1 MRENNNSRFLLK
13 ASICFILLLIVFF
26 VVNMRNTV
34 FASNENDF
42 CYLSDIPY
50 VEKQSYTRWGKIC
63 QNKTSSDTLI
73 SVMIE
78 NSTYSFEKG
87 IWAHATSNVV
97 YDLSDYKQYN
107 YFTAFIGLNTTA
119 ASSSNGVKFYIYTS
133 TDGEHWDLKTDAEP
147 AVSKPGQNATFVKID
162 IRDAKFLRL
171 YADDNGSQGNDHAVY
186 ADAKLIKE
194 DYDDNVV
201 PSVEEY
207 DKIIKTQYA
216 DAELSNKEYELK
228 LLQREFVDSVGR
240 YALKRFVQE
249 TDPNKE
255 VLSWLMDDV
264 ENLRL
269 YIVGGEPD
277 GNYYNSLKVLAE
289 LYHAYKDDFDI
300 DETTKYG
307 TRLGD
312 LYKKM
317 AITLSL
323 THSTTVGLWMN
334 PNVPEN
340 QSNAVDRYRI
350 FKQMHADGKFVVSDN
365 QDHTKWFE
373 ALQIEEMRFVLN
385 NIIDD
390 EEILWLNEYTQKYI
404 DEHPGQEE
412 IYLQPHRYMK
422 YIWPNYD
429 KPEYYDEDNKQMW
442 SEKYGNFLDYGVTYK
457 LGVPKLWMNIDNGA
471 VCGGISK
478 IGSNIRGVH
487 GTPSS
492 VISQPGHAALIYY
505 RKNEQG
511 QGYWTIDNDVSGW
524 SKSGRTE
531 RLNLRMP
538 LGWGDEEYI
547 DHNKDWL
554 GLATYVL
561 LAQGALNDFDNYQT
575 SRETLILADV
585 YKDDLEK
592 LYEVYREA
600 IEAEPLNIDAW
611 YGLIKAY
618 KADDT
623 KGEEDFYNLSVEI
636 FDKLKYY
643 PLPMYHL
650 AREIKP
656 ELTSVKYSF
665 KFVIDQDN
673 ALNEAK
679 VADATKTIQVQ
690 AVQQEANYLLEIAD
704 TDLATF
710 SFDGEDA
717 KKIVLSSMYDESGLS
732 WDYSIDGKQKWNLV
746 TYSPEEE
753 HKLLLSD
760 EQINSI
766 TAENDIYV
774 HVQGLDYSD
783 NNIFKIDIKEQD
795 APKILYNNDL
805 ENKVIGATPNM
816 EWRMQDSEVWTS
828 FKDAE
833 PDLTGDKTVV
843 VRNTRTGVYLQSAE
857 RTLTYTTDT
866 VDEARKYIPIS
877 RLSIEDVSSEEKS
890 NADNKAINAIDGN
903 INTVWHTNW
912 SGDLNR
918 YIVIEL
924 DRPVYLSALEYVPGN
939 GGNGRVTSA
948 QILVSMDGEN
958 WTEVVSGTTW
968 PNNTNKKEVTL
979 NESAKARYV
988 KFVAKEQASQNGN
1001 SNMMAAM
1008 INLYEDTTK
1017 HQIPTAKIKYN
1028 ITESTN
1034 KNVIATLV
1042 QPSTEITIT
1051 NNEGKNYHVFEEN
1064 GTFEFKFVD
1073 ESGVEGIEVAK
1084 VDWINKE
1091 LDNPEEPD
1099 KEAEITSDLYK
1110 IEEGYISGIKPG
1122 TTVNI
1127 FEQNSEAEEAVTFI
1141 KDGKILSQDS
1151 VISTG
1156 TIIKVGPN
1164 IEYTLVVTGDIDGDG
1179 QITVTDLAKA
1189 KLHFIESKILTGA
1202 QLKAGDVDYDNEIT
1216 IIDIA
1221 QMKLVMIGS
1230 KEI

>member
-1 MRENNNSRFLLK
+1 MKENNSKFLLK
-13 ASICFILLLIVFF
+13 TSICFILLLIVFF
-26 VVNMRNTV
+26 IVNSNNRV
-34 FASNENDF
+34 FANSENDF

-50 VEKQSYTRWGKIC
+50 VENKSYTRWGKIC
-63 QNKTSSDTLI
+63 MNKTSSDALI
-73 SVMIE
+73 SVIIE

-97 YDLSDYKQYN
+97 YDLSDYSEYN

-119 ASSSNGVKFYIYTS
+119 AKTSNGVKFSIYTS

-147 AVSKPGQNATFVKID
+147 AVSKPGENATFVKID
-162 IRDAKFLRL
+162 IRGAKFLRL

-201 PSVEEY
+201 PSIEEY
-207 DKIIKTQYA
+207 DDIIKTQYA
-216 DAELSNKEYELK
+216 DADLSNKDYELK

-240 YALKRFVQE
+240 YALKRFVNE
-249 TDPNKE
+249 VDPNKE
-255 VLSWLMDDV
+255 VLSWLMDDL

-269 YIVGGEPD
+269 YIVGGKPD
-277 GNYYNSLKVLAE
+277 GSYYNSLKVLSE
-289 LYHAYKDDFDI
+289 LYHEYKDDFDI
-300 DETTKYG
+300 DDTTKYG

-340 QSNAVDRYRI
+340 QSNAVTRYKI
-350 FKQMHADGKFVVSDN
+350 FKDLHARDKFVVSAN

-373 ALQIEEMRFVLN
+373 ELQIEEMRFVLN

-404 DEHPGQEE
+404 DDHPGQEE

-422 YIWPNYD
+422 YIWPNYE
-429 KPEYYDEDNKQMW
+429 KPEYYAEENKEMW

-505 RKNEQG
+505 RKNDQG

-531 RLNLRMP
+531 RLSLRMP

-585 YKDDLEK
+585 YKDDFDK
-592 LYEVYREA
+592 LYEIYREA
-600 IEAEPLNIDAW
+600 LEAEPINIDAW
-611 YGLIKAY
+611 YGLIKTY
-618 KADDT
+618 KADER
-623 KGEEDFYNLSVEI
+623 KGEEDFYNLAVEI

-656 ELTSVKYSF
+656 ELTSINYSF

-679 VADATKTIQVQ
+679 VADSTKTIQVQ

-704 TDLATF
+704 TELATF
-710 SFDGEDA
+710 SFDGDDA
-717 KKIVLSSMYDESGLS
+717 NKIVLSSMYDESGIT
-732 WDYSIDGKQKWNLV
+732 WDYSIDGKHTWNKV
-746 TYSPEEE
+746 IYSAEEE

-766 TAENDIYV
+766 TSENDIYV
-774 HVQGLDYSD
+774 HIVGLEYSD
-783 NNIFKIDIKEQD
+783 NNIFKIDIKDQA

-805 ENKVIGATPNM
+805 ENKVIGATPGM
-816 EWRMQDSEVWTS
+816 EWRMQDSNVWTS
-828 FKDAE
+828 FKDGE

-843 VRNTRTGVYLQSAE
+843 VRNTKTGVYLQSEE
-857 RTLTYTTDT
+857 RTLTYTADT
-866 VDEARKYIPIS
+866 IDETRKYISVS
-877 RLSIEDVSSEEKS
+877 RLAISDVSSEEKS
-890 NADNKAINAIDGN
+890 NADNKALNAIDGN

-924 DRPVYLSALEYVPGN
+924 DRPVYLSALEYTPGN

-948 QILVSMDGEN
+948 QILVSMDREN

-968 PNNTNKKEVTL
+968 QNNTNMKEVTL

-1001 SNMMAAM
+1001 SNMMASM
-1008 INLYEDTTK
+1008 INLFEDTTK
-1017 HQIPTAKIKYN
+1017 RQIPTAKIEYN
-1028 ITESTN
+1028 ITTSTN

-1042 QPSTEITIT
+1042 KPSTEITIT

-1073 ESGVEGIEVAK
+1073 EFGVEGIEVAK
-1084 VDWINKE
+1084 VDWIDKDLE
-1091 LDNPEEPD
+1091 NPDEPD
-1099 KEAEITSDLYK
+1099 KKTEITSNLYK
-1110 IEEGYISGIKPG
+1110 IEEGYISKIKPG
-1122 TTVNI
+1122 TTISI

-1156 TIIKVGPN
+1156 TIIKIGTDL
-1164 IEYTLVVTGDIDGDG
+1164 EYTLVVTGDIDGDG
-1179 QITVTDLAKA
+1179 EVTVTDLAKS

-1202 QLKAGDVDYDNEIT
+1202 QLKAADMDYDNEIT
-1216 IIDIA
+1216 ITDIA
-1221 QMKLVMIGS
+1221 KTKLLLID
-1230 KEI
+1230 